1 MAARA
6 DADRARTLI
15 ANASMFVL
23 SGMIDW
29 RLRRLETAEDEFQRA
44 LTMDFGQC
52 EAAHYM
58 GIVRAGRSRL
68 PEATAALVQ
77 ARQCYD
83 LSITL
88 RRTAIEKAPG
98 RTGY

>member
-1 MAARA
+1 MPARA
-6 DADRARTLI
+6 DADRARSLI

-29 RLRRLETAEDEFQRA
+29 RLRRLETAEEEFQRA

-58 GIVRAGRSRL
+58 GIVRPSGSGAG
-68 PEATAALVQ
+68 PAG
-77 ARQCYD
+77 D
-83 LSITL
+83 
-88 RRTAIEKAPG
+88 RTRHG
-98 RTGY
+98 WRFQ